1 MSDPI
6 DAQITRSRREL
17 LDLTAR
23 NRLINTPLTRS
34 RSSRLDITDELSSEI
49 FRIVVQERR
58 EMAFLSEEPSEADEQ
73 TETAVN
79 TDDA

>member
-49 FRIVVQERR
+49 FRIIVQERR
-58 EMAFLSEEPSEADEQ
+58 EMAFLSDEKSEADEQ
-73 TETAVN
+73 AGTG
-79 TDDA
+79 